1 MSNCVVYLR
10 HSACIAI
17 SADFA
22 KITKLATQ
30 SWNTKIPEKWI
41 LAIWILGFVILS
53 EAKYLI
59 WNLSKN

>member
-41 LAIWILGFVILS
+41 LAI
-53 EAKYLI
+53 
-59 WNLSKN
+59 